1 MSAHDWPEFD
11 QLMPNGKLLTER
23 EFVGLTRAQYNYAK
37 VRIDACA
44 GATDEQLEGAAGKLF
59 TGSAIALW
67 SSYCDVKQQRDAL
80 QQRCEE
86 LVAEKLVLEDKLKM
100 YKAFYDAN

>member
-1 MSAHDWPEFD
+1 MSAHEWPEFD

-37 VRIDACA
+37 VRID
-44 GATDEQLEGAAGKLF
+44 G
-59 TGSAIALW
+59 
-67 SSYCDVKQQRDAL
+67 YDAL

-86 LVAEKLVLEDKLKM
+86 LVAALNKHGRHESLCKIRSGAIGAQCSCVIG
-100 YKAFYDAN
+100 KAIKQVQP